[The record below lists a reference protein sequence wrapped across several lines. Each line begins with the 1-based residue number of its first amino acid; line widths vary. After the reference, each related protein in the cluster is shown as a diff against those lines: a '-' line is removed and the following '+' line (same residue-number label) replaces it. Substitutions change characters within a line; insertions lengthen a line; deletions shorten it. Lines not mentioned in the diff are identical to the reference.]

1 VLRGVPFEGIEGEIT
16 VENSEHHSR
25 REFCQR
31 VAAATGLVGI
41 SGVAGLPALWAAD
54 RPAQV
59 KPDAVLEKL
68 LRGNQRFV
76 DGKLS
81 HPRRTPRDFA
91 ASAEGQAPLAV
102 IVACADSRVAPELIF
117 DQGIGDLFVVRIAGN
132 IVSGAGPTVKGSIEY
147 AVAELGSRLIMVLG
161 HTGCGACKA
170 AIEHIEANDALPGAI
185 GELIN
190 PIRPVVRMVAGQ
202 PGNKLT
208 NVINANV
215 LEGVKRLK
223 SLAPI
228 LSKLANSGE
237 LKVVG
242 GTYQLATGKVE
253 ML

>member
-1 VLRGVPFEGIEGEIT
+1 
-16 VENSEHHSR
+16 VENSNHHSR

-31 VAAATGLVGI
+31 VAAATAVVGLSRIAGPSSVG
-41 SGVAGLPALWAAD
+41 AAD
-54 RPAQV
+54 PPARP
-59 KPDAVLEKL
+59 KPDVVLEKL

-76 DGKLS
+76 DGKLA
-81 HPRRTPRDFA
+81 HPRRTPKDFA

-202 PGNKLT
+202 PGDKLT

-228 LSKLANSGE
+228 LSKLAISGE

-253 ML
+253 MLS